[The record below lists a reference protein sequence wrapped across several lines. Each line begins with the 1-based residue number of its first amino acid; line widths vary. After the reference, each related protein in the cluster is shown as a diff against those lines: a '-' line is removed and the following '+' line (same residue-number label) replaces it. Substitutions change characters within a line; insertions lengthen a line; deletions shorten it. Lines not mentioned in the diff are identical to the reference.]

1 MAIVELAF
9 SAWDVAASM
18 AADSP
23 SRSDDDEALME
34 RFRAGDRASF
44 ERLFKRYAAPLTSF
58 LTRLTGSVAAA
69 EDALQHTFLSV
80 VRSREQFTRGSRVK
94 PWLYAIAAN
103 AARDRH
109 RRTKREDVS
118 SSSAD
123 AIDQGLD
130 AVHGDAGLR
139 KRLLEAL
146 QQLPEPQR
154 EAVILHRLE
163 GWSFGEIADAVGA
176 NETAVKVRAFRGT
189 QRLRELLKDVWE
201 FES

>member
-1 MAIVELAF
+1 MEAVVGSWE
-9 SAWDVAASM
+9 VAAAMTGSG
-18 AADSP
+18 AVPADS
-23 SRSDDDEALME
+23 DEALMQ
-34 RFRAGDRASF
+34 RFRDGDRSAF
-44 ERLFKRYAAPLTSF
+44 EALFRRYAAPLTSY
-58 LTRLTGSVAAA
+58 LTRLTGSAAAA
-69 EDALQHTFLSV
+69 EDAVQLTFLSI
-80 VRSREQFTRGSRVK
+80 VRSRDQFTLGAKVK
-94 PWLYAIAAN
+94 PWIYAIASN

-109 RRTKREDVS
+109 RRVKREQPAS
-118 SSSAD
+118 SED
-123 AIDQGLD
+123 AIDAGLD

-139 KRLLEAL
+139 RRLMAAL
-146 QQLPEPQR
+146 QELPEPQR

>member
-1 MAIVELAF
+1 MP
-9 SAWDVAASM
+9 
-18 AADSP
+18 ADGAPDS
-23 SRSDDDEALME
+23 DEALME
-34 RFRAGDRASF
+34 RFRAGDRAAF
-44 ERLFKRYAAPLTSF
+44 DRLFRRYAAPLTSF
-58 LTRLTGSVAAA
+58 LTRLTGSAAAA
-69 EDALQHTFLSV
+69 EDAVQLTFLSV
-80 VRSREQFTRGSRVK
+80 VRSRDQFTRGSKVK
-94 PWLYAIAAN
+94 PWLYAIASN

-109 RRTKREDVS
+109 RRVRREEV

-123 AIDQGLD
+123 AVQQGFD
-130 AVHGDAGLR
+130 AVQGDAGLR

-146 QQLPEPQR
+146 QELPEPQR

-201 FES
+201 FDA